1 MTLIAEALT
10 KSYGGR
16 IVAQDISLEV
26 EAGEVVALLGPNGAG
41 KTTVFSILA
50 GHLRAEQG
58 AVKLATA
65 DVTAM
70 PAYQRSRLGL
80 AYLPQ
85 ESSVFRRA
93 SVWQNLAILPR
104 ARGQAVAA
112 LEAKA
117 EDLLAQF
124 SLAALRNQSAA
135 TLSGGERRRLELAR
149 ALMLNPTYLLLD
161 EPFAGL
167 DPVTIDD
174 LRELVGRLAV
184 AGLGVLITDHN
195 VRAALE
201 VATRGYVIVDG
212 RILLA
217 GTADEIRRDPKVREH
232 YLGATFNS

>member
-1 MTLIAEALT
+1 MTLLAQALT

-26 EAGEVVALLGPNGAG
+26 HASEVVALLGPNGAG

-58 AVKLATA
+58 TVKLGA
-65 DVTAM
+65 DEVTGV

-93 SVWQNLAILPR
+93 SVWQNLVMLPR
-104 ARGQAVAA
+104 ARGQAGPA

-117 EDLLAQF
+117 ESLLEQF
-124 SLAALRNQSAA
+124 SLAALRNQPAA

-149 ALMLNPTYLLLD
+149 ALMLEPTYLLLD

-174 LRELVGRLAV
+174 LRELVGRLAL

-232 YLGATFNS
+232 YLGATFSS